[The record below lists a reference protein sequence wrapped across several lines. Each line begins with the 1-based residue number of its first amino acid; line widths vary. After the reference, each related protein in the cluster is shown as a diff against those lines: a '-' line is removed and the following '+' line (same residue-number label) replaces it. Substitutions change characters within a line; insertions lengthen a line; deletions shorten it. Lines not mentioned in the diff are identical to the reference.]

1 YNSNATI
8 YVWAKVPQGFTSES
22 FSKMILDRANVVIT
36 PGSAFGEYGEGYI
49 RISLTIA
56 DNRLGEALNR
66 IRNVL

>member
-1 YNSNATI
+1 
-8 YVWAKVPQGFTSES
+8 VWAKVPQGNTSES

-56 DNRLGEALNR
+56 DNRLEEALNR